1 MIIARVKQSFFLSSR
16 EGPWFRP
23 RVKQSCCFFKLQRG
37 SRSELLDFV
46 YLAVAKYP
54 YFITSKLIFS
64 SQYFV
69 MKLEFRPLTSK
80 RKGCRLHVTDR
91 WELVKILRWAIFWL
105 VAEIWDFLNL
115 PIALKLNARNL
126 CTITERLP
134 WLITIKIA
142 KHPVKCVQGAV

>member
-1 MIIARVKQSFFLSSR
+1 MKSDHRKGKTKFFFKLQRGSLVSSR
-16 EGPWFRP
+16 GETKLFL
-23 RVKQSCCFFKLQRG
+23 FKLQRG

-91 WELVKILRWAIFWL
+91 
-105 VAEIWDFLNL
+105 
-115 PIALKLNARNL
+115 
-126 CTITERLP
+126 
-134 WLITIKIA
+134 
-142 KHPVKCVQGAV
+142 

>member
-1 MIIARVKQSFFLSSR
+1 MKSDHRKGKTKFFLSSR

-23 RVKQSCCFFKLQRG
+23 RVKQSCFFKAPERV
-37 SRSELLDFV
+37 SELLDFV

-54 YFITSKLIFS
+54 YFITSKLIFL

-91 WELVKILRWAIFWL
+91 
-105 VAEIWDFLNL
+105 
-115 PIALKLNARNL
+115 
-126 CTITERLP
+126 
-134 WLITIKIA
+134 
-142 KHPVKCVQGAV
+142 